1 MWQVPETQFKD
12 TFKELR
18 RQFWGGRVKGNKG
31 NGVNNEGIYLNLG
44 RGKKIETKKHERVER
59 EGIYQNR

>member
-1 MWQVPETQFKD
+1 VAEVPETQFKD

-44 RGKKIETKKHERVER
+44 RGKKIETKKMNV
-59 EGIYQNR
+59 